1 MLLEMFYAR
10 MALIP
15 LPVGFLL
22 SAFAMSCSTFV
33 FGHCWRNLADVV
45 IVKQP

>member
-1 MLLEMFYAR
+1 MLLEMFYAG

-15 LPVGFLL
+15 QPVSFLL
-22 SAFAMSCSTFV
+22 SAFTMSCSKFV
-33 FGHCWRNLADVV
+33 FGHCWRNSADVV

>member
-22 SAFAMSCSTFV
+22 STFTLSCLTFV
-33 FGHCWRNLADVV
+33 FGHCWRNLANVV

>member
-1 MLLEMFYAR
+1 MLLETFYVG

-15 LPVGFLL
+15 LLVGFLL
-22 SAFAMSCSTFV
+22 STFTMSCSKFV

-45 IVKQP
+45 IVMQP